1 MNNLVS
7 WIVFLSN
14 IVYIVIGVVEALT
27 LRRYMIDKVVIYPKV
42 STTLPFIYVSIS
54 CILIGIDLYMS
65 LTYSFLPLV
74 IVVPILIVL
83 ILASPTTL
91 TDDKILYSY
100 KIFRHIDKISDPL
113 VVLLKDEKVPKNCL
127 KIIKRTIL
135 FDIGIVDK
143 KCLNEYINSIVSKYK
158 RIDIC
163 LIKAENI
170 KQYEKCLKNIEKY
183 GLEPNCRDYVL
194 DEKKYMLCIEA
205 SKYAR

>member
-1 MNNLVS
+1 MNDLVS
-7 WIVFLSN
+7 WIVFLLN

-42 STTLPFIYVSIS
+42 STALPFIYVSIS

-91 TDDKILYSY
+91 TDDKILHSY

-113 VVLLKDEKVPKNCL
+113 VILLKDEKVPKHCL
-127 KIIKRTIL
+127 KLIKRTIL

-143 KCLNEYINSIVSKYK
+143 KCLNKHINSIVSKYK
-158 RIDIC
+158 KVDIC
-163 LIKAENI
+163 LVKAENI
-170 KQYEKCLKNIEKY
+170 KQYEKCLKNIEKH
-183 GLEPNCRDYVL
+183 GIEPNCFDYVL
-194 DEKKYMLCIEA
+194 DEKKYKICIEA